1 METVETLHMNKGAGE
16 TSYAMNSF
24 VQRKIISLTNQATKK
39 AIVEILCSTK
49 RWPIMKMGIADLGC
63 SSGPNALR
71 VISEIV
77 EAINAT
83 SSMLNRPAP
92 KELML
97 YMNDLF
103 TNDFNNIFA
112 SLPSFHKK
120 LSQQKG
126 NNNHHDHNGSNCFVS
141 AVPGTFYGRL
151 FPTKSLHFVH
161 SSSSLHWLSKAPG
174 GLEDERGKG
183 LNKGKLYISKS
194 SPNCVLKAYSQQFKN
209 DFSQFLESRSQEMV
223 HGGRMVL
230 SFMGRESMDPTSP
243 NCCYQWELL
252 AQALMTLVLE
262 GLVEEEKVDSFNA
275 PYYAPCFEEL
285 KMEIEKEG
293 SFMVN
298 SHEAYEI
305 DWDDGIELQSD
316 DTMISGERV
325 AKTIRAVVE
334 SMLEYHFGS
343 HIMDEL
349 FQRFAKFV
357 EDHLSKTRTKYI
369 NLIISLVK
377 RQ

>member
-1 METVETLHMNKGAGE
+1 MNKGAGE

-83 SSMLNRPAP
+83 SIMLNRPAP

-112 SLPSFHKK
+112 SLSSFYKK
-120 LSQQKG
+120 IGQEKG
-126 NNNHHDHNGSNCFVS
+126 NDNHHNHNGSNCFVS

-161 SSSSLHWLSKAPG
+161 SSSSLHWLSQAPG

-194 SPNCVLKAYSQQFKN
+194 SPNCVLKAYSQQFQN
-209 DFSQFLESRSQEMV
+209 DFLQFLESRSQEMV

-252 AQALMTLVLE
+252 AQSLMTMVSM

-305 DWDDGIELQSD
+305 DWDDGLELQSD
-316 DTMISGERV
+316 DKMISGERV

-349 FQRFAKFV
+349 FQRFAKLV

-369 NLIISLVK
+369 NLVISLVK